1 MALSHHSNVLIIL
14 KEVSLMKNLKLTA
27 ITSILVIVA
36 IAVFSRSYAQ
46 TLVPFYIIIGQ
57 SNTGWATTNG
67 MNTQQAAL
75 YAGVQ
80 SNTSIWNPGVGGFSA
95 TWQTMNVGVN
105 TRCENYA
112 DPSQFGPEASLM
124 KSLESRQSRK
134 RFVYKQGVGG
144 TTLAVD
150 WRPQSPGQQPYEAGI
165 RWQQL
170 SSWLPTAVA
179 QADAQGVKL
188 DLKAIIWMQGEDDA
202 KTAADASAYQNNLVN
217 FFTNIDAMWRGL
229 ISRHG
234 LPSTVYKKVIG
245 RIYAPTGY
253 PYRDMVRAAQA
264 NYCAN
269 SSNNAI
275 LINTDSYPL
284 QDWVHYNATGQIQ
297 FGTDVYNAHQYETG
311 APVASTGVYF
321 TGKVFLQG
329 AYSPS
334 SGRMSTLLNSSGVLQ
349 NYASS
354 QPYNN
359 STFNYS
365 GTERVSGGFFA
376 AHTDIVDWV
385 LVELRNS
392 SSPSTVVARRAG
404 LLRSD
409 GLIVDTDGSTTR
421 ILFAGVPSG
430 GYYVVVKHRNHLSI
444 RSSQVI
450 DFNSGSGHF
459 DFTTSGYNCYQ
470 NMGYFSS
477 VHMGNAWT
485 MRGGNANMNNNVKY
499 NGPLNDQD
507 RIQNGALGGSLT
519 GVVSSVY
526 SYDDINLDASIKT
539 NGPNNDQNFL
549 LNLVFG
555 GLIGTVYM
563 EQL

>member
-1 MALSHHSNVLIIL
+1 
-14 KEVSLMKNLKLTA
+14 MKKLKLRA
-27 ITSILVIVA
+27 IKFILVIVT
-36 IAVFSRSYAQ
+36 ITVFSGSYAQ
-46 TLVPFYIIIGQ
+46 TVVPFYIIIGQ
-57 SNTGWATTNG
+57 SNTGWATTSE
-67 MNTQQAAL
+67 MNSQQAAS
-75 YAGVQ
+75 YSGVHP
-80 SNTSIWNPGVGGFSA
+80 NTSIWNPGVGGFSA

-112 DPSQFGPEASLM
+112 DPAQFGPEASLM
-124 KSLESRQSRK
+124 KSLENQQSRK
-134 RFVYKQGVGG
+134 RFIYKQGVGG

-150 WRPQSPGQQPYEAGI
+150 WKPQAPGQQPYQAGI
-165 RWQQL
+165 RWQQF

-179 QADAQGVKL
+179 QADAQGYKL

-202 KTAADASAYQNNLVN
+202 KTSVDASAYHNNLIT
-217 FFTNIDAMWRGL
+217 FFANVDALWRKLVSG
-229 ISRHG
+229 HG
-234 LPSTVYKKVIG
+234 LPTSTYRKVIG

-253 PYRDMVRAAQA
+253 PYRDMVRAAQT
-264 NYCAN
+264 NYCSDA
-269 SSNNAI
+269 SNNAV

-284 QDWVHYNATGQIQ
+284 QDWVHYNATGQVQ
-297 FGTDVYNAHQYETG
+297 FGVDVYNSSQFESGTTTTS
-311 APVASTGVYF
+311 STGVWF

-329 AYSPS
+329 AYNPS
-334 SGRMSTLLNSSGVLQ
+334 TGQMSTLLNSSGVLQ

-354 QPYNN
+354 HPYSN
-359 STFNYS
+359 SIFNHS
-365 GTERVSGGFFA
+365 GAESVGGGFFA
-376 AHTDIVDWV
+376 AHPDIVDWV

-392 SSPSTVVARRAG
+392 SSPSTIVASRAAF
-404 LLRSD
+404 LRAD
-409 GLIVDTDGSTTR
+409 GLIVETDGSTTR
-421 ILFAGVPSG
+421 ILFPGVPVG
-430 GYYVVVKHRNHLSI
+430 GYYVVVKHRNHLAI

-450 DFNSGSGHF
+450 DFGSSSGHF

-485 MRGGNANMNNNVKY
+485 MRGGNANLNNNVKY
-499 NGPLNDQD
+499 NGPSNDQD

-526 SYDDINLDASIKT
+526 ASDDINLDASIKT

-555 GLIGTVYM
+555 GLIGTVYT